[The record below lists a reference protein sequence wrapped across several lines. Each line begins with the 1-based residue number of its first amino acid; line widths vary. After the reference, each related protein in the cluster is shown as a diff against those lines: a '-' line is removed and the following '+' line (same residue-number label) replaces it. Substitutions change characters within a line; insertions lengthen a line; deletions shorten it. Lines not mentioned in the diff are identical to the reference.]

1 MKLVQPTLQGL
12 YLSDNYPIKAGL
24 QVRETDIS
32 RCQPAVIRCKP
43 VKIGD
48 KPGADEK
55 GSVVKMSRATVAILF
70 TQTNML
76 IALPQ
81 TVTFGF
87 DRDDRFRGSLSAA
100 PYGAGKS
107 SAGKRSRQL

>member
-1 MKLVQPTLQGL
+1 MTCKQAKNTIMAALNEC
-12 YLSDNYPIKAGL
+12 DN
-24 QVRETDIS
+24 
-32 RCQPAVIRCKP
+32 
-43 VKIGD
+43 
-48 KPGADEK
+48 
-55 GSVVKMSRATVAILF
+55 VVKMSRAVGHIIF

-100 PYGAGKS
+100 PYGAD
-107 SAGKRSRQL
+107 RSPLERGRPN